1 MDTCQVAVAM
11 GKIKNRDEKRKAAK
25 VFTAG
30 GGGGTKGPS
39 VIDKRNQELKC
50 PHCERIFKQTGRL
63 NDHIKRQHAEA
74 EITAGAD
81 KETPMGE
88 SNKTSENVQ
97 SKVDVVGPRIM
108 DIGSKSGAYDYK
120 SPKLILHEMRQRDK
134 LPKARYKGIFDDV
147 REVWRCKVVLPDAKR
162 SENDIVLFLDAK
174 DACISEQEAQQ
185 RAAVLAL
192 HRVAGNRALE
202 RTLPP
207 SFIPLWKS
215 LHEKEKERQVKIQKD
230 EERRKREREIKARA
244 LKKQGPS
251 SVIMTEGHRK
261 MVEEILQDVKGSLAD
276 SDVSTGYENSNH
288 SMDDLIMELSSLG
301 FEESDARMASLRCK
315 SLSDALDWLCLNV
328 PEEKLP
334 ADFAAGAA
342 GKPVTVIRSVVQA
355 EESSEDLD
363 PALRQL
369 IKYGYKK
376 DASVSALENNKGDYT
391 RASIDLFLSLCKKL
405 GHQDIWGSATMDSY
419 LPDRPIV
426 SDTLEEELMALHA
439 IFGDVVH
446 INDNRTIIHLSFN
459 ALVDDGIVSML
470 KGFGMD
476 IDQDIAT
483 TDGIE
488 IKSKFIFPAGDLY
501 PNTPPVC
508 IFTCDS
514 LPPECMHTL
523 TEMVVQRIS
532 ECVGQ
537 ALVYEVVSFIMENIC
552 SCIEKFLESSRDFK
566 ETFVV
571 DDIALVDNAD
581 KTQGASRP
589 TKARPKTSRS
599 MTLTPSEV
607 ISENERLKSWQTKLD
622 TAAECEK
629 MLKQRQSLPAATKRS
644 DVMQAVKQNRVTII
658 MGSTGCGKS
667 TQIPQYI
674 LEDAISMDRG
684 GRCNIICTQPRRI
697 SAIGLATRVSQERHE
712 SVGSTIGY
720 SVRLDSKQSKNT
732 RLLFCTTGVMLRRL
746 LADPELKTVTHV
758 VLDEVHE
765 RTIESDLLLFLLRE
779 LIMNGMNK
787 TIKIILMSATAE
799 AQLFAGYF
807 ENAKVL
813 PPVISIPGF
822 THPVKDFFLEDAIEA
837 TGYQIGKSSKWAK
850 KGSSKNEDERIGLG
864 PNYSES
870 TERTMSIIDG
880 NAINVDL
887 IEALVLHVLLKSR
900 QISEK
905 KNSLGAILIFV
916 PGAMLINKLV
926 KSLQTSHAIS
936 SHDFKIK
943 ALPLHGGLPPAEQ
956 SKVFARP
963 PPGITKIVV
972 ATNVAETSI
981 TIDDVTCVIDTGKAN
996 EVRFDATRGI
1006 SRLQEVFVSQ
1016 ASCQQRRGRAG
1027 RVQPGVCYKLFS
1039 KKTWESLDRNTLPE
1053 ISKSALHSLVMDTK
1067 SIASGDIYNTL
1078 QRMLTPP
1085 SMDGLRRAVTSLERM
1100 GVLDAGTQHLTPLGK
1115 HLVQMPCD
1123 PKLGKML
1130 IYSAILRCVDPVLT
1144 IAAAQAFGKPVFWSS
1159 SDSREEAA
1167 AAKNKLVGSTSS
1179 SKSDHIAIIAAYNG
1193 WRRVLAASGR
1203 RAASSYCSEYFLS
1216 DQAMD
1221 SIHSGR
1227 RQYAEILSSLG
1238 FIPDSYPNIACRAE
1252 YTSPSLT
1259 QKDDEPSIFS
1269 SRGQVDE
1276 YSGHARVVKAA
1287 LASGF
1292 YPQLLRVQNPA
1303 AQFQKVHGGAIE
1315 TEGSGAKV
1323 KIFDRERG
1331 RVFIHPSSINFTTGK
1346 FESGWLVFSD
1356 MMETS
1361 KIFIRECSMVP
1372 VYAVLLFG
1380 GNITVQHEKGMLI
1393 VDDWASFKS
1402 PARIGVLVRE
1412 LRVELA
1418 RLLERK
1424 IEDPALEISKSK
1436 LIDAMHH
1443 LLSTDGF

>member
-1 MDTCQVAVAM
+1 
-11 GKIKNRDEKRKAAK
+11 
-25 VFTAG
+25 
-30 GGGGTKGPS
+30 
-39 VIDKRNQELKC
+39 
-50 PHCERIFKQTGRL
+50 
-63 NDHIKRQHAEA
+63 
-74 EITAGAD
+74 
-81 KETPMGE
+81 
-88 SNKTSENVQ
+88 
-97 SKVDVVGPRIM
+97 
-108 DIGSKSGAYDYK
+108 
-120 SPKLILHEMRQRDK
+120 
-134 LPKARYKGIFDDV
+134 
-147 REVWRCKVVLPDAKR
+147 
-162 SENDIVLFLDAK
+162 
-174 DACISEQEAQQ
+174 
-185 RAAVLAL
+185 
-192 HRVAGNRALE
+192 
-202 RTLPP
+202 
-207 SFIPLWKS
+207 
-215 LHEKEKERQVKIQKD
+215 
-230 EERRKREREIKARA
+230 
-244 LKKQGPS
+244 
-251 SVIMTEGHRK
+251 
-261 MVEEILQDVKGSLAD
+261 
-276 SDVSTGYENSNH
+276 
-288 SMDDLIMELSSLG
+288 
-301 FEESDARMASLRCK
+301 
-315 SLSDALDWLCLNV
+315 
-328 PEEKLP
+328 LP

-342 GKPVTVIRSVVQA
+342 GKPVTVIRSVVKA

-369 IKYGYKK
+369 MKYGYQK
-376 DASVSALENNKGDYT
+376 DESLVALESNRGDDQRASV
-391 RASIDLFLSLCKKL
+391 DLFLSLCRKL
-405 GHQDIWGSATMDSY
+405 GHQNAWGSVTIDSY
-419 LPDRPIV
+419 LSDGPIA
-426 SDTLEEELMALHA
+426 SDTLDEELMALEA
-439 IFGDVVH
+439 IFGDMVRF
-446 INDNRTIIHLSFN
+446 NDNRSVIYLSFN
-459 ALVDDGIVSML
+459 ALVDDGIVSTL
-470 KGFGMD
+470 RGFGID
-476 IDQDIAT
+476 IDQDVAT

-488 IKSKFIFPAGDLY
+488 MKSKFIFPAGDLY

-508 IFTCDS
+508 MFTS
-514 LPPECMHTL
+514 SFLPAECMRTV
-523 TEMVVQRIS
+523 TEMVIQRIS
-532 ECVGQ
+532 EFLGQ
-537 ALVYEVVSFIMENIC
+537 ALVYEVVSFIMENIG
-552 SCIEKFLESSRDFK
+552 SCIQKFLESSRDLK
-566 ETFVV
+566 GTLEV
-571 DDIALVDNAD
+571 DQAALVDNVG
-581 KTQGASRP
+581 KPHVASKP
-589 TKARPKTSRS
+589 TKARPKASRS
-599 MTLTPSEV
+599 TTLTQSEV
-607 ISENERLKSWQTKLD
+607 ISENQRLKSWQIKLD
-622 TAAECEK
+622 TSAECEK
-629 MLKQRQSLPAATKRS
+629 MLKQRQSLPAATKRF
-644 DVMQAVKQNRVTII
+644 DVMQAVNQNRVTII

-674 LEDAISMDRG
+674 LEDAIAIDQG

-712 SVGSTIGY
+712 SVGCTIGY

-779 LIMNGMNK
+779 LITTGKNK
-787 TIKIILMSATAE
+787 EIKIILMSATAE

-807 ENAKVL
+807 ENNKTL

-822 THPVKDFFLEDAIEA
+822 THPVQDFFLEDAIEA

-850 KGSSKNEDERIGLG
+850 KRSAKDEDKIIDLG

-870 TERTMSIIDG
+870 TEKTMSIIDES
-880 NAINVDL
+880 AINVDL
-887 IEALVLHVLLKSR
+887 IEALVLSILLNSR
-900 QISEK
+900 QRSDQ

-926 KSLQTSHAIS
+926 KGLQTSHAIC
-936 SHDFKIK
+936 SHDFNVK

-963 PPGITKIVV
+963 PAGVTKIVV

-1039 KKTWESLDRNTLPE
+1039 KRTWESLDRNTLPE
-1053 ISKSALHSLVMDTK
+1053 ISRSALHSLVMDTK
-1067 SIASGDIYNTL
+1067 SITSGDIYDTL

-1085 SMDGLRRAVTSLERM
+1085 PMDGLHRAVTSLERM
-1100 GVLDAGTQHLTPLGK
+1100 GVLDAETQHLTPLGQ

-1159 SDSREEAA
+1159 PDSREEAA
-1167 AAKNKLVGSTSS
+1167 AAKSKLVGSTHS
-1179 SKSDHIAIIAAYNG
+1179 SKSDHIAVIAAYNG

-1203 RAASSYCSEYFLS
+1203 RSASSYCSEYFIS

-1303 AQFQKVHGGAIE
+1303 AQFQKIHGGAIE

-1323 KIFDRERG
+1323 KIFDREKG
-1331 RVFIHPSSINFTTGK
+1331 RVFIHPSSINFTVGK

-1380 GNITVQHEKGMLI
+1380 GNISVQHEKGMLV

-1412 LRVELA
+1412 LRIELA
-1418 RLLERK
+1418 RLLGKK
-1424 IEDPALEISKSK
+1424 IEDPGLEISKSK